1 MRGEWSNYQGKNKR
15 VTLPRSPCARSSCSA
30 PSLLN
35 TAPIFV
41 GTRTREAETLRAG
54 LERAQGILTKAQR
67 LVSQLGGE
75 QQRWQDQAMSLS
87 DELSTLPLK
96 MLLAAGFA
104 TYLVRLVGRKREYSQ
119 HTVRRKQLCFVRWSV
134 FPFRTAVVSLA
145 TITILPAPPIAIG
158 FPLGCV
164 YGV

>member
-1 MRGEWSNYQGKNKR
+1 MVHLHPISN
-15 VTLPRSPCARSSCSA
+15 
-30 PSLLN
+30 
-35 TAPIFV
+35 
-41 GTRTREAETLRAG
+41 RTREAETLRAG

-104 TYLVRLVGRKREYSQ
+104 TYLVRYGGRRLY
-119 HTVRRKQLCFVRWSV
+119 WS
-134 FPFRTAVVSLA
+134 
-145 TITILPAPPIAIG
+145 
-158 FPLGCV
+158 
-164 YGV
+164 